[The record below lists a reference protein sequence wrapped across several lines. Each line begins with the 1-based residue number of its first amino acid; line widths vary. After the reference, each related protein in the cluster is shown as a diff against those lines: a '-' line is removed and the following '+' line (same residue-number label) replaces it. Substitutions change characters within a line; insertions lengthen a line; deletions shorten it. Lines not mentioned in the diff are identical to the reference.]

1 MRKAPDIWPRWT
13 VGNGNGLHPLQLK
26 IGMRAAQLLKMG
38 GRLVYSTCTFNPIE
52 DEAVVAAMLK
62 QAKGSLKLLDM
73 SGELPLLRRVP
84 GVKTWEVWD
93 KFGKHDT
100 FDGPEVGRVA
110 SLRGSPARLTG
121 SAIYTHASN
130 PGISPLNSKAPR

>member
-1 MRKAPDIWPRWT
+1 MDAAPC
-13 VGNGNGLHPLQLK
+13 V
-26 IGMRAAQLLKMG
+26 
-38 GRLVYSTCTFNPIE
+38 E

-73 SGELPLLRRVP
+73 SKELPNLRRTP

-100 FDGPEVGRVA
+100 FDGPEVGVRYC
-110 SLRGSPARLTG
+110 SIPTKLKL
-121 SAIYTHASN
+121 
-130 PGISPLNSKAPR
+130 